1 MTKVTPL
8 FLCFLTPIFLIFK
21 EFNPSTHMSEP
32 VLNAIMRLFALV
44 AKEDLITRQERE
56 YIQVFLA
63 DHLSKRAMENQ
74 LRLFDEFAMEVSEKM
89 SSEKEN
95 ELIAQICTSINQE
108 VAQKQKIV
116 VVIELMSVILADG
129 MITDREKKLAQ
140 IICDKFN
147 ISESDLLLIE
157 KYVLSK
163 SIDMSDD
170 EHILIISSQHPNL
183 SHSKHIYRE
192 HLDGFVSI
200 LYVKSTD
207 TFFFKYIG
215 HTDVYLNGVP
225 QKSRNINALATG
237 STIRWEAADAVYF
250 GEIINHFKKENHG
263 TRTSFEAR
271 GISYQFKNGKLGLRD
286 VTITEE
292 SGNLVALMGASGA
305 GKSTLLHVLNGTEK
319 PSQGQVLIN
328 GIDIYANPKKVEG
341 VIGFVPQDDLLIEDL
356 TVYQNLYFA
365 AKLCF
370 SHLSEKEIDALVIK
384 TLSDLGLSET
394 RNLTVGSPLRKTI
407 SGGQRKRLNIGL
419 ELLREP
425 AVLFVDEPTSGL
437 SSRDSENIIDLLKE
451 LSLKGKLVFTV
462 IHQPSSDIFKMFDKL
477 VILDTGG
484 YQIFY
489 GNPLDAII
497 YFKGNINLVNS
508 DQGECHT
515 CGNVNP
521 EQIFNIIETKV
532 IDEFG
537 NFTDER
543 KFTPE
548 QWNQLYQEKI
558 KAGTVVTSNEE
569 PHSTLR
575 IPKRIKQ
582 FLIFSRRDLLSKLSN
597 TQYILINMLEA
608 PLLAFILAF
617 IVRYYN
623 IDDQVETGYVFNKN
637 LNMPSYLFMSVIVSL
652 FMGLTVSAEEIIRDR
667 KILKR
672 EKFLHLNRSSYIVSK
687 IAILFMISA
696 IQTTLFV
703 LVGNSI
709 LEIKGMFLI
718 YWVILFATS
727 CFANLLGLN
736 ISSAFNSAVTIY
748 ILIPVLLI
756 PQLILSGVVVR
767 FDKLNPLI
775 GNTATV
781 PLVGDIMASRW
792 AFEASMVA
800 QFKDNKFEKEFYPY
814 DKIKAHSDYKRIYFI
829 PALETKLDFI
839 KLNYQTTT
847 PEIREKVISDLK
859 ILQHE
864 LREELEY
871 VGNKDFLE
879 INNFVIDAFNE
890 ESYQKTKSFFEILR
904 RFYVNRYNKAD
915 REKERKINS
924 LTDTHQKE
932 LAFEKFRNQYQNEAI
947 ADLVKNTN
955 EMHRIIEKD
964 GKLVQKIFPIYK
976 DPDPAHS
983 VDFDAQFY
991 MPSKHF
997 LNQNVDTLYFN
1008 LSVIWAMTIV
1018 LIVTLYFEVLR
1029 KVIEGLGNISNPI
1042 PKRM

>member
-1 MTKVTPL
+1 
-8 FLCFLTPIFLIFK
+8 
-21 EFNPSTHMSEP
+21 MSEP

-44 AKEDLITRQERE
+44 AKEDLITKQERE
-56 YIQVFLA
+56 HVQMFLS
-63 DHLSKRAMENQ
+63 DHLSKKAMENQ
-74 LRLFDEFAMEVSEKM
+74 LRLFDEFAVEVSEKM
-89 SSEKEN
+89 EAGKEN
-95 ELIAQICTSINQE
+95 DLIAQICSSINQE
-108 VAQKQKIV
+108 VAHKQKTVIV
-116 VVIELMSVILADG
+116 LELMSVILADG
-129 MITDREKKLAQ
+129 TITDRERSLAQ
-140 IICDKFN
+140 SICKQFN
-147 ISESDLLLIE
+147 INEADLSLIE
-157 KYVLSK
+157 KYVLGE
-163 SIDMSDD
+163 SIENSDD
-170 EHILIISSQHPNL
+170 DNILIISAKKNNL
-183 SHSKHIYRE
+183 SKSKHITRG
-192 HLDGFVSI
+192 HLDGFISI
-200 LYVKSTD
+200 LYLKSSD
-207 TFFFKYIG
+207 TFFFKYLG

-225 QKSRNINALATG
+225 QKSRNINVLATG
-237 STIRWEAADAVYF
+237 STIRWDAADAVYY
-250 GEIINHFKKENHG
+250 GEILNHFRKTNDG
-263 TRTSFEAR
+263 TRTSFEAKA
-271 GISYQFKNGKLGLRD
+271 ISYQFKNGKLGLRE
-286 VTITEE
+286 VTILEE

-319 PSQGQVLIN
+319 PSHGQVLIN
-328 GIDIYANPKKVEG
+328 GIDIYADPKKVEG

-370 SHLSEKEIDALVIK
+370 SHLTEQQIDELVNK
-384 TLSDLGLSET
+384 TLSDLGLNET
-394 RNLTVGSPLRKTI
+394 RDLTVGSPLRKTI

-451 LSLKGKLVFTV
+451 LSLKGKLVFAV

-484 YQIFY
+484 YQIYY
-489 GNPLDAII
+489 GNPVDAII
-497 YFKGNINLVNS
+497 YFKKNINLINS
-508 DQGECHT
+508 DQGECHS

-532 IDEFG
+532 INEFG

-548 QWNQLYQEKI
+548 QWNQQYLEKI
-558 KAGTVVTSNEE
+558 RPNPVVTSKEV

-575 IPKRIKQ
+575 IPKRVKQ
-582 FLIFSRRDLLSKLSN
+582 FVIFSRRDLLSKLSN
-597 TQYILINMLEA
+597 TQYMLINMLEA
-608 PLLAFILAF
+608 PLLAAILAY

-623 IDDQVETGYVFNKN
+623 IDDQLNATYIFSKN
-637 LNMPSYLFMSVIVSL
+637 LNMPAYLFMSVIVAL

-672 EKFLHLNRSSYIVSK
+672 EKFLHLNRSSYILSK
-687 IAILFMISA
+687 IGILFMISA
-696 IQTTLFV
+696 IQTALFV

-718 YWVILFATS
+718 YWAILFTTS

-767 FDKLNPLI
+767 FDKLNPVI

-781 PLVGDIMASRW
+781 PFVGDIMASRW

-800 QFKDNKFEKEFYPY
+800 QFKDNEFEKQFYPY
-814 DKIKAHSDYKRIYFI
+814 DKIKAHSDYKRIYMI
-829 PALETKLDFI
+829 PTLETKLDFVN
-839 KLNYQTTT
+839 LNYKNAT
-847 PEIREKVISDLK
+847 EGVREKVRDELL
-859 ILQHE
+859 ILQNV
-864 LREELEY
+864 LSEELQY
-871 VGNKDFLE
+871 IGKNDALPVSD
-879 INNFVIDAFNE
+879 FVIDRFNE
-890 ESYQKTKSFFEILR
+890 ELYKSTKQFFDVLKK
-904 RFYVNRYNKAD
+904 FYINRYNKAD
-915 REKERKINS
+915 AMKENIINS
-924 LTDTHQKE
+924 MTNSVDKE
-932 LAFEKFRNQYQNEAI
+932 KQFEEFRNNYQNEAI
-947 ADLVKNTN
+947 GELVKNSN

-964 GKLVQKIFPIYK
+964 GTLIQKIFPIYK
-976 DPDPAHS
+976 DPDPSHM

-991 MPSKHF
+991 MPLKHF
-997 LNQNVDTLYFN
+997 LNRNIDTLYFN
-1008 LSVIWAMTIV
+1008 LGVIWSMTIV
-1018 LIVTLYFEVLR
+1018 LAFALYVELLR
-1029 KVIEGLGNISNPI
+1029 RVIDGLSSISNPL

>member
-1 MTKVTPL
+1 
-8 FLCFLTPIFLIFK
+8 
-21 EFNPSTHMSEP
+21 MSEP

-44 AKEDLITRQERE
+44 AKEDLITKQERE
-56 YIQVFLA
+56 HVQVFLS
-63 DHLSKRAMENQ
+63 DHLSKTAMESQ
-74 LRLFDEFAMEVSEKM
+74 LRLFDEFAMEASVKM
-89 SSEKEN
+89 GEEKEIN
-95 ELIAQICTSINQE
+95 LIAKICSSINQE
-108 VAQKQKIV
+108 MAQKQKIV
-116 VVIELMSVILADG
+116 ILIELMSVILADG
-129 MITDREKKLAQ
+129 TITDRERNLAQ
-140 IICDKFN
+140 LICKEFN
-147 ISESDLLLIE
+147 VSESDLALIE
-157 KYVLSK
+157 KYVLSQTIAK
-163 SIDMSDD
+163 SDD
-170 EHILIISSQHPNL
+170 ENILIISSDKQGV
-183 SHSKHIYRE
+183 SQSKYIYRD
-192 HLDGFVSI
+192 HLDGFIAI
-200 LYVKSTD
+200 LYVKSSD
-207 TFFFKYIG
+207 TFYFKYLG
-215 HTDVYLNGVP
+215 HSDVFLNGVP
-225 QKSRNINALATG
+225 KKSGNINALAIG

-250 GEIINHFKKENHG
+250 GEIINQFKKENTG

-271 GISYQFKNGKLGLRD
+271 AISYQFRNGKLGLRE
-286 VTITEE
+286 VTIMEE

-319 PSQGQVLIN
+319 PSEGKVLIN
-328 GIDIYANPKKVEG
+328 GIDIYESPQKIEG

-370 SHLSEKEIDALVIK
+370 SHLSEKEIDGLVNH

-394 RNLTVGSPLRKTI
+394 RDLTVGSPLRKTI

-497 YFKGNINLVNS
+497 YFKRNINLINS
-508 DQGECHT
+508 EQGECHS

-532 IDEFG
+532 INEFG

-543 KFTPE
+543 KFSPE

-558 KAGTVVTSNEE
+558 KPTPVATSDEV

-575 IPKRIKQ
+575 IPRRFRQ
-582 FLIFSRRDLLSKLSN
+582 FLIFSKRDLLSKLSN
-597 TQYILINMLEA
+597 TQYLLINMLEA

-623 IDDQVETGYVFNKN
+623 IDDQLETGYIFSKN
-637 LNMPSYLFMSVIVSL
+637 PNMPSYLFMSVIVAL

-687 IAILFMISA
+687 IGILFMISA
-696 IQTTLFV
+696 IQTALFV
-703 LVGNSI
+703 VVGNSI
-709 LEIKGMFLI
+709 LEIKGMFII
-718 YWVILFATS
+718 YWAILFTTS

-767 FDKLNPLI
+767 FDKLNPVI

-781 PLVGDIMASRW
+781 PFVGDIMASRW
-792 AFEASMVA
+792 AFEASMVS
-800 QFKDNKFEKEFYPY
+800 QFKDNKFEREFYVY
-814 DKIKAHSDYKRIYFI
+814 DKLKANSDYKRIYFI
-829 PALETKLDFI
+829 PTLETKLDFVNQNF
-839 KLNYQTTT
+839 KSTV
-847 PEIREKVISDLK
+847 PEIHEKVVADLQILRNELTKELQFIGQPNLINTNDLEVSRFSD
-859 ILQHE
+859 
-864 LREELEY
+864 
-871 VGNKDFLE
+871 E
-879 INNFVIDAFNE
+879 IV
-890 ESYQKTKSFFEILR
+890 QKTKAFFESLK
-904 RFYVNRYNKAD
+904 RFYINRYNKAD
-915 REKERKINS
+915 IVKENLINS
-924 LTDTHQKE
+924 LTNSAEKE
-932 LAFEKFRNQYQNEAI
+932 KSFEKFRNSYQNESI
-947 ADLVKNTN
+947 AELVKNST

-976 DPDPAHS
+976 DPDPEHM

-991 MPSKHF
+991 MPTKHF
-997 LNQNVDTLYFN
+997 LNRNIDTFSFN
-1008 LSVIWAMTIV
+1008 LGVIWLMTLLLAIA
-1018 LIVTLYFEVLR
+1018 LYFEILR
-1029 KVIEGLGNISNPI
+1029 KIIDGLENISNPI